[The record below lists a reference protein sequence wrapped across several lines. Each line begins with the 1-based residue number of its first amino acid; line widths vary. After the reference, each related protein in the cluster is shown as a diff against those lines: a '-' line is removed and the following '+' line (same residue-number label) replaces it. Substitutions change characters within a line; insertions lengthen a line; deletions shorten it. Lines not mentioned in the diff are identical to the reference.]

1 MILRYH
7 QKINDCT
14 MPLDYV
20 NMEGETANS
29 WSEKTQF
36 ICEEPLVRGAIMT
49 KCNTKQEIKT
59 ATYNCFLF
67 SVPAFA
73 MIAPSQEPTLK
84 VKLQKKNGQ
93 KRHSFCW
100 CVMRPLSTDQKRH
113 SQLSMLHAA
122 VCVLMP
128 VKPLATDILDDC
140 ASFSLLTFLFL
151 SMWFILSTFQ

>member
-59 ATYNCFLF
+59 ATYNCFF
-67 SVPAFA
+67 VFCACF
-73 MIAPSQEPTLK
+73 
-84 VKLQKKNGQ
+84 
-93 KRHSFCW
+93 RHDCTIT
-100 CVMRPLSTDQKRH
+100 R
-113 SQLSMLHAA
+113 
-122 VCVLMP
+122 
-128 VKPLATDILDDC
+128 TDIKSETAKKPVRKDTVFVG
-140 ASFSLLTFLFL
+140 A
-151 SMWFILSTFQ
+151 